1 MLHRFLVSQG
11 GAGGGLK
18 SGGTELDSEP

>member
-11 GAGGGLK
+11 GAGGG
-18 SGGTELDSEP
+18 SRSVGTELDSEL